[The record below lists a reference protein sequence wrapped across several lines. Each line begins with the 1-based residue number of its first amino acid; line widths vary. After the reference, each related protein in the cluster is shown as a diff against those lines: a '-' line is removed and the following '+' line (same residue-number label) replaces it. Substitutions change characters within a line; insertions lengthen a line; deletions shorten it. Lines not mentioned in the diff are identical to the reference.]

1 MKLYLIKQWFRVCN
15 CYIIWFYF
23 SEHRSCLPVRIR
35 KWWQWLLDDTTWRPL
50 VLQNLISPK
59 LTALPHWEQ
68 SPSTYHRPQHREQLW
83 LIPYKWMDDV
93 KADIQGGQ
101 LRCPLGG
108 TWTGQCLKKTVGRK
122 LNGILGS
129 GPRAACFVAISF
141 SSANVSAENVSIY
154 HLISFWSICWPL
166 LSASC

>member
-15 CYIIWFYF
+15 CYIIRFYF

-68 SPSTYHRPQHREQLW
+68 SPSTCHRPQHREQLW

-108 TWTGQCLKKTVGRK
+108 TWTGQCLKKLWAGNSTAFWD
-122 LNGILGS
+122 LGPGLPVLWPS
-129 GPRAACFVAISF
+129 PS
-141 SSANVSAENVSIY
+141 
-154 HLISFWSICWPL
+154 HLQTSL
-166 LSASC
+166 QKM